1 MRDLTAKVFL
11 LIKMNLKIIFI
22 FGGISF
28 LAISFFIMSSIKRT
42 DKEENILF
50 SSATSLKND
59 SNLSVS
65 SSDNLSSKDE
75 KVDFYVDVKGAVAQE
90 KVVKV
95 KSGEIIISAI
105 NKSGGAKSN
114 ADLSQI
120 NLAAE
125 IISGQV
131 IYVPKKVRK
140 FQNNFVIPSAT
151 ALQRIQTLLRLKLIS
166 IRPIC
171 LLYRQFMALGRKKLK
186 R

>member
-1 MRDLTAKVFL
+1 
-11 LIKMNLKIIFI
+11 IKMNLKIIFI

-105 NKSGGAKSN
+105 NKSG
-114 ADLSQI
+114 
-120 NLAAE
+120 E
-125 IISGQV
+125 
-131 IYVPKKVRK
+131 
-140 FQNNFVIPSAT
+140 QNPM
-151 ALQRIQTLLRLKLIS
+151 
-166 IRPIC
+166 PI
-171 LLYRQFMALGRKKLK
+171 
-186 R
+186 